1 MENGSDLKIAVVGGG
16 VAGIVSAHLLQRRHR
31 VTLIDRNDY
40 LGGHTHTIEVD
51 EGLNGKVPVDT
62 GFIVL
67 NDRTYPHFSD
77 FLDQLEVRRTP
88 TDMALSYH
96 CGETGFCYAGTDL
109 NGLFAQRS
117 RIFSPSHWRFLTRV
131 LSFGLKTLKNLKS
144 GSLRGQT
151 LGEYLA
157 REKVPQEVVERYIV
171 PMASAI
177 WSTPHEDIFKYP
189 METFAR
195 FYDNHGLLSFTQ
207 RPEWYFIEGGSHTYV
222 KAFRR
227 NFRGQL
233 RLHTPVVQIRRF
245 PHGVE
250 LKFSDGFQELYDR
263 VVIATH
269 ADEALQLLE
278 DPSPE
283 EQVLLSPWRYTP
295 NRVLL
300 HSDVS
305 VLPPFPRAWAAWNC
319 FRSREGPS
327 HTGISVSYYMNR
339 LQKLRTSR
347 HYCVSLNLERE
358 VPREHVIERFLYTHP
373 MYTFESIGT
382 QEGLSR
388 LNGDRNTYFCGSY
401 FGYGFHEDAV
411 RSAVQMGR
419 LFGLEL

>member
-1 MENGSDLKIAVVGGG
+1 MENGSGLKIAVVGGG
-16 VAGIVSAHLLQRRHR
+16 VAGIVSAHLLQRRHE
-31 VTLIDRNDY
+31 VTLMDKNDY

-51 EGLNGKVPVDT
+51 EGANGKVPVDT

-67 NDRTYPHFSD
+67 NDRTYPHFNR
-77 FLDQLEVRRTP
+77 FLDQLGVKRVA

-117 RIFSPSHWRFLTRV
+117 HIYSLSHWRFLMRV
-131 LSFGLKTLKNLKS
+131 LSFGLKTLKNLKL
-144 GSLRGQT
+144 GNLHGLT
-151 LGEYLA
+151 LGEYVA
-157 REKVPQEVVERYIV
+157 RERVPGEVVDRYIV

-177 WSTPHEDIFKYP
+177 WSTPHQDIFKYP

-207 RPEWYFIEGGSHTYV
+207 RPRWFFIEGGSHTYV

-227 NFRGQL
+227 SFRGRL
-233 RLHTPVVQIRRF
+233 RLDAPVVRIGRM
-245 PHGVE
+245 PGGVR
-250 LKFSDGFQELYDR
+250 LLFSNGAEEFYDK
-263 VVIATH
+263 VVIAAH

-278 DPSPE
+278 DPSPQ
-283 EQVLLSPWRYTP
+283 EQALLSPWSYTP

-300 HSDVS
+300 HTDAS

-319 FRSREGPS
+319 FRSKEKPS
-327 HTGISVSYYMNR
+327 PSGICVSYYMNR
-339 LQKLRTSR
+339 LQKLNTLR

-358 VPREHVIERFLYTHP
+358 VHPEHILARLLYTHP
-373 MYTFESIGT
+373 MYTFDSIAT
-382 QEGLSR
+382 QEKLDL

-401 FGYGFHEDAV
+401 FGHGFHEDAV
-411 RSAVQMGR
+411 RSAVQVGL